1 MNLAFDEATHT
12 YSLDGKVVPSVTQ
25 ILNIANDFG
34 FVNKDVLDRASKFGT
49 AVHKATELYDACDLN
64 EATLDIALL
73 PYLDAW
79 KMFLSNTN
87 FRVISS
93 EARVYS
99 KHGYAGT
106 FDRLGYLNGRLTLLD
121 IKTSTTVAR
130 STSLQLAA
138 YEQAYKEM
146 HDMQIEQLI
155 SVQLKPCAYTIRHH
169 DDRTDFLTFLNFLNV
184 YKWSHKN
191 D

>member
-49 AVHKATELYDACDLN
+49 AVHKMTELYDACDLN

>member
-1 MNLAFDEATHT
+1 MNLAFDEATHI

-106 FDRLGYLNGRLTLLD
+106 FDRLGYLDGRLTLLD

>member
-1 MNLAFDEATHT
+1 MNLAFDEDTHT
-12 YSLDGKVVPSVTQ
+12 YSVNGKVIPSVTQ

-34 FVNKDVLDRASKFGT
+34 FVNKELLDRASRFGK
-49 AVHKATELYDACDLN
+49 AVHKATELYDACELN
-64 EATLDIALL
+64 EAILDENLL
-73 PYLDAW
+73 PYLDGW
-79 KMFLSNTN
+79 KLFLSDTN

-93 EARVYS
+93 EGRVYS

-106 FDRLGYLNGRLTLLD
+106 YDRLGYLDGRLTLLD

-146 HDMQIEQLI
+146 HDLEIEQLI
-155 SVQLKPCAYTIRHH
+155 SVQLKPGAYSIIHYG
-169 DDRTDFLTFLNFLNV
+169 DRTDFLTFLNFLNV

-191 D
+191 A

>member
-49 AVHKATELYDACDLN
+49 AVHKMTELYDACDLN

-106 FDRLGYLNGRLTLLD
+106 FDRLGYLDGRLTLLD

>member
-106 FDRLGYLNGRLTLLD
+106 FDRLGYLDGRLTLLD